1 MFISSTYYVRF
12 VYSENS
18 KIIVDV
24 RWLVFN
30 SVQRRN
36 LFAIYGNS
44 LHLQEILQRRWIHHD
59 LKMKRGVFVLWRRK
73 RESHHPAQ
81 AQETKKGQ
89 VPFLSSK
96 DECLMGK
103 VMTVQRGKLFG
114 NRTTFPLV
122 RTDGRYL
129 RTLLGKVHS
138 ITQRFIR
145 SPRIFLQGHHFTDAT
160 VWRGLRLQPKSGLYC
175 CICFT
180 SFIVS
185 IGSSERST
193 S

>member
-1 MFISSTYYVRF
+1 MFISSRYYVRF

-18 KIIVDV
+18 IIMVDV
-24 RWLVFN
+24 RRFVFN

-36 LFAIYGNS
+36 LFAIYGNQ
-44 LHLQEILQRRWIHHD
+44 LHLQEILQRRWIRHD
-59 LKMKRGVFVLWRRK
+59 WKMKRGVFVLWRRK
-73 RESHHPAQ
+73 RESRRPAQ

-114 NRTTFPLV
+114 NRTTFPL
-122 RTDGRYL
+122 G
-129 RTLLGKVHS
+129 RTLSLVSSRRGPFNHS
-138 ITQRFIR
+138 TF
-145 SPRIFLQGHHFTDAT
+145 PRIFLQGHHFTDAI
-160 VWRGLRLQPKSGLYC
+160 VWRGHRLQPKSGLYC
-175 CICFT
+175 FISFI

-185 IGSSERST
+185 IGSSQR
-193 S
+193 

>member
-1 MFISSTYYVRF
+1 MFISSRYYVRF

-18 KIIVDV
+18 IIMIDV
-24 RWLVFN
+24 KRFVFN

-44 LHLQEILQRRWIHHD
+44 LHLQQILQRRWIHHD
-59 LKMKRGVFVLWRRK
+59 WKMKRGAFVLWRRK
-73 RESHHPAQ
+73 RESRRPAQ

-96 DECLMGK
+96 DECLMEK

-129 RTLLGKVHS
+129 QSFLGEVHS
-138 ITQRFIR
+138 IIQ
-145 SPRIFLQGHHFTDAT
+145 RIFLQGHHFTDAI

-175 CICFT
+175 FISFT

-185 IGSSERST
+185 IGSSQR
-193 S
+193 